1 MIHEDLE
8 LILEE
13 ASELMNKSIEHLRH
27 EMVSI
32 RAGRATPAMLENVR
46 VDYYGSVTPLNQMA
60 SVNAP
65 QADLLVVQP
74 WDRAALADIEKAIQA
89 ANLGLNPSNDG
100 NMIRLPVPPLS
111 EERRRDLV
119 KAARA
124 KGEDAKVAI
133 RNVRRHSKDMIK
145 TTQEEEKLQED
156 MRYEAEERLQ
166 AMTDEHVARIDS
178 LLDNKEKE
186 VMEV

>member
-1 MIHEDLE
+1 
-8 LILEE
+8 
-13 ASELMNKSIEHLRH
+13 
-27 EMVSI
+27 
-32 RAGRATPAMLENVR
+32 MLENVR

-74 WDRAALADIEKAIQA
+74 WDRAALPDIEKAIQA

-119 KAARA
+119 KAARS

-145 TTQEEEKLQED
+145 TTQEEEKLHLSSSYHETDAPPLQFPHQSRRNLEKDSTEPAGLHQQED
-156 MRYEAEERLQ
+156 E
-166 AMTDEHVARIDS
+166 S
-178 LLDNKEKE
+178 FPSSGSF
-186 VMEV
+186 